1 MYNRVS
7 QLCVHFFVH
16 LWKQLWEPLRKPS
29 HFATLL
35 RGAATSLLIQTG
47 SVSLIYGLQVSLGH
61 WLGAAAYGTYE
72 YVITL
77 ATILA
82 FLGSMG
88 LPGAVLRF
96 ISEYSVRQDWAHLRG
111 VILGSWTQVAIA
123 SVLVAIGGT
132 GFLSWLHEEKALENP
147 LPLILGMWAVPLIA
161 LLRLQLEMGRG
172 VKRIALAYVPSL
184 IWHPLLLLLA
194 TSWMQQQQRL
204 TSTSA
209 IGLSLLS
216 LVFVVGIQLLLF
228 QQRLPLTVQQVRPA
242 FALRRWLQVALPLMF
257 IDGSFLILN
266 QTDTLIIGSLLGSTE
281 VGIYSAA
288 LKTAAWVSFVL
299 ISVNAIAAPMF
310 ATLHAQGDR
319 QGLQRL
325 VSGIARWMFF
335 PALLVAGGLVLFAEP
350 ILSLFGKEFGA
361 AKPAMAVLA
370 IGQLV
375 NVGAGSVGNLL
386 NMTGHQNQCAKVV
399 GCCAILNLLLNW
411 ISIPYLGILGAAI
424 STAISM
430 SLWNIWMNA
439 MVVKHLGVN
448 PSIVAAWQIPR
459 S

>member
-1 MYNRVS
+1 M
-7 QLCVHFFVH
+7 
-16 LWKQLWEPLRKPS
+16 
-29 HFATLL
+29 
-35 RGAATSLLIQTG
+35 
-47 SVSLIYGLQVSLGH
+47 
-61 WLGAAAYGTYE
+61 GAAAYGTYE

-82 FLGSMG
+82 FVAAMG

-96 ISEYSVRQDWAHLRG
+96 ISEYSVKQDWAHLRG
-111 VILGSWTQVAIA
+111 VILGSWVQVAIA
-123 SVLVAIGGT
+123 SSLLAIGGT
-132 GFLSWLHEEKALENP
+132 SVLSWMHWNQEIDNP
-147 LPLILGMWAVPLIA
+147 IPLILGMWAVPLIA
-161 LLRLQLEMGRG
+161 LVRLQLEMGRG

-194 TSWMQQQQRL
+194 ACWMQQQKTL

-209 IGLSLLS
+209 ISLSLYCLA
-216 LVFVVGIQLLLF
+216 FVVGIQLLLF
-228 QQRLPLTVQQVRPA
+228 QRGLPSAVHQVRPA
-242 FALRRWLQVALPLMF
+242 FAPWQWLQVSLPLMF

-266 QTDTLIIGSLLGSTE
+266 QTDTLMIGSLLGAAE
-281 VGIYSAA
+281 VGVYSAA

-325 VSGIARWMFF
+325 VSVISRWIFF

-350 ILSLFGKEFGA
+350 ILSLFGTEFGA
-361 AKPAMAVLA
+361 AKPAMAILA

-375 NVGAGSVGNLL
+375 NVGAGSVGYLL
-386 NMTGHQNQCAKVV
+386 NMTGHQNQCAKVI
-399 GCCAILNLLLNW
+399 GCCAILNLFLNW

-424 STAISM
+424 ATAISM

-439 MVVKHLGVN
+439 LVVKHLGVN
-448 PSIVAAWQIPR
+448 PSIVAAWRIPHA
-459 S
+459 